1 MPTSRESLVKTFQN
15 NFSKNESEISI
26 YKGALTLQ
34 SIVRCSVKVKKAFPD
49 LPTEFFEIFQEM
61 LKSEGFTD
69 ERLMDSVDNVIK
81 TCVYP
86 KPTIAQFLS
95 WDMKIK
101 VLTYEDMLNKTNEFG
116 GDLNAGRIFQSQYK
130 PIQFP
135 DREKPVWVHVD
146 DIKRYNLKT

>member
-1 MPTSRESLVKTFQN
+1 LQN
-15 NFSKNESEISI
+15 
-26 YKGALTLQ
+26 
-34 SIVRCSVKVKKAFPD
+34 IVQCSVKVKKAFPE
-49 LPTEFFEIFQEM
+49 LPSDFFEIFQEM
-61 LKSEGFTD
+61 IKLEGFTD
-69 ERLMDSVDNVIK
+69 ERLLDAVDNVIK

-101 VLTYEDMLNKTNEFG
+101 VLTYEDMLKKTNEFG
-116 GDLNAGRIFQSQYK
+116 GDINAGRIFQSQYK

-146 DIKRYNLKT
+146 DIKKYNLK